1 MAEAGFKEI
10 GVYVT
15 RRQNTV
21 AQYIATQPILEL
33 CEKSV
38 QRPGAWVSRRWR
50 EKKGLDLEREKERAV
65 TESDREEAQYK
76 EGEAQEET
84 PGRD

>member
-33 CEKSV
+33 CERSIW
-38 QRPGAWVSRRWR
+38 RPGSWVSWRWW
-50 EKKGLDLEREKERAV
+50 EQEGLDQECTKEREAA
-65 TESDREEAQYK
+65 ESDREEAQ
-76 EGEAQEET
+76 
-84 PGRD
+84 